1 MRPVLVP
8 EEAAELDERTQA
20 RGITADSL
28 MEAAGLEVADA
39 ALRLLGGAYGRRA
52 VVVCGKGNNGGDGL
66 VAARYLDRAGVRTT
80 ALLLHEGVRE
90 PAAANLRRLEHTGV
104 RRRPFSSAAI
114 DRELERADV
123 AVDAIFGTGFRGAPE
138 GAPAEAIRAL
148 EASAVPVVAV
158 DIPSGVNGATGGV
171 DGEAVHADI
180 TVTFGAPKLGLVLH
194 PGAAFAGVVEV
205 ETIGFPEDLIR
216 SEIGLVERQDAAG
229 LLPTREP
236 DTHKRAAGYAVV
248 VGGSRRMTG
257 AVALAGRA
265 AYRAGA
271 GLVAI
276 AVPERILP
284 VVEGAIREAV
294 FVDLPETDAGSIASG
309 SDRLDEVL
317 GQADALAIGPGMT
330 TDTATSEWIR
340 GVVRSSEVP
349 VVLDA
354 DGLNA
359 FAGRADELSDR
370 KADLVLTPHAGEFA
384 RLAGVSA
391 TDLQGD
397 RVRHVRDL
405 AARASATVLLK
416 GSRTLIAT
424 PDGVVRI
431 NPTGGPALATGG
443 TGDVLTGMIVGLVA
457 RGLEVADAATAAAF
471 AHGIAG
477 RIAGEDLG
485 DGATSGDVLD
495 RVPAA
500 MREVVQG

>member
-1 MRPVLVP
+1 MKPVLLP
-8 EEAAELDERTQA
+8 DEAAELDERSRA
-20 RGITADSL
+20 RGITADAL
-28 MEAAGLEVADA
+28 MEAAGREVADA

-52 VVVCGKGNNGGDGL
+52 LVVSGKGNNGGDGL
-66 VAARYLDRAGVRTT
+66 VAARHLDRAGVRTT
-80 ALLLHEGVRE
+80 ILLLDEAVRE
-90 PAAANLRRLEHTGV
+90 PAATNLRRLEETGV
-104 RRRPFSSAAI
+104 RRRSFSSGAI
-114 DRELERADV
+114 ERELERADV
-123 AVDAIFGTGFRGAPE
+123 AIDAIFGTGFRGTPE
-138 GAPAEAIRAL
+138 GGSAEAIRTL
-148 EASAVPVVAV
+148 DASGVPVVAV
-158 DIPSGVNGATGGV
+158 DIPSGVNGATGAVEG
-171 DGEAVHADI
+171 DAVHADV
-180 TVTFGAPKLGLVLH
+180 TVTFGAAKLGLVLY

-205 ETIGFPEDLIR
+205 EPIGFPEDLIR
-216 SEIGLVERQDAAG
+216 SEAQLVEREDAAER
-229 LLPTREP
+229 LPRREP

-276 AVPERILP
+276 AVPERILS
-284 VVEGAIREAV
+284 VVEGAVREAV
-294 FVDLPETDAGSIASG
+294 FVDLPETDAGSIANG

-330 TDTATSEWIR
+330 TDPATSEWIR

-370 KADLVLTPHAGEFA
+370 KADLVLTPHGGEFA

-391 TDLQGD
+391 TELQAD
-397 RVRHVRDL
+397 RIRHLREL

-424 PDGVVRI
+424 PDGLVRI

-443 TGDVLTGMIVGLVA
+443 TGDVLTGMIAGLVA

-471 AHGIAG
+471 VHGIAG
-477 RIAGEDLG
+477 KLAAEDLG
-485 DGATSGDVLD
+485 DGATAGDVLE
-495 RVPAA
+495 RVPVA
-500 MREVVQG
+500 MREVAEG